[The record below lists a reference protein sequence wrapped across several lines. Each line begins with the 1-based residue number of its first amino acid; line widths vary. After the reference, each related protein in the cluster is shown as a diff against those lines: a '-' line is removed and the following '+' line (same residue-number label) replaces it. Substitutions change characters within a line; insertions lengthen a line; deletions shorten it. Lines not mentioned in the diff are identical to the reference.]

1 MIQKRHC
8 CRDASDEDD
17 YDFATKGDPPTRFP
31 VHLADPPIRRSAD
44 PSLPLADTPTRRHAV
59 SPTRFSRSPARRHA
73 ASPIRFP
80 RSPTR
85 RYAVSPTR
93 FSRPPDLLA
102 VHYYQ
107 SRFSCC
113 RMTRRRSGTNWS
125 RLRSSIESS
134 LRQQPG
140 FQGNFQLK
148 EKIWILGDGLFH
160 KSYAFEAGDQKL
172 VLRLARLECG
182 LQSRTEAIAGVRRE
196 SKTLQALQS
205 LEFPFAIP
213 ELICLVT
220 DDSGESIGLI
230 ESAVE
235 GLPLNY
241 LSRGF
246 TAESQLKTIAQA
258 ASATHRLPKSKFTHL
273 AQRADSRTH
282 VLEELN
288 VLPASLFGEFGE
300 AAMARE
306 WILCNLAEARTSTVL
321 HGDLS
326 PHASTSPIDA
336 KNLALPSPALGIRRT
351 RVKGASMFELLKYR
365 AKCHK

>member
-1 MIQKRHC
+1 
-8 CRDASDEDD
+8 
-17 YDFATKGDPPTRFP
+17 
-31 VHLADPPIRRSAD
+31 
-44 PSLPLADTPTRRHAV
+44 
-59 SPTRFSRSPARRHA
+59 
-73 ASPIRFP
+73 
-80 RSPTR
+80 
-85 RYAVSPTR
+85 
-93 FSRPPDLLA
+93 
-102 VHYYQ
+102 
-107 SRFSCC
+107 
-113 RMTRRRSGTNWS
+113 MTRRRSGTNWS
-125 RLRSSIESS
+125 RLRSLIESS

-140 FQGNFQLK
+140 FQENFQLK

-172 VLRLARLECG
+172 VLRLAKLECG

-246 TAESQLKTIAQA
+246 NAESQLKTIAQA

-273 AQRADSRTH
+273 GQRADSRTH

-321 HGDLS
+321 HGDLL
-326 PHASTSPIDA
+326 PQNLLFAIADDRKTAVVDWECAQIGDA
-336 KNLALPSPALGIRRT
+336 AYDLAIVTRGVRRPLGVANGLQRLVLFYNETAEQQIPPSAVVVHELLLHLHWLAESQTENRPGGHGPEHYAVLLGSILRRALALDAN
-351 RVKGASMFELLKYR
+351 RVPRISQ
-365 AKCHK
+365 

>member
-1 MIQKRHC
+1 M
-8 CRDASDEDD
+8 
-17 YDFATKGDPPTRFP
+17 
-31 VHLADPPIRRSAD
+31 
-44 PSLPLADTPTRRHAV
+44 
-59 SPTRFSRSPARRHA
+59 
-73 ASPIRFP
+73 
-80 RSPTR
+80 
-85 RYAVSPTR
+85 
-93 FSRPPDLLA
+93 
-102 VHYYQ
+102 HYFQ

-125 RLRSSIESS
+125 RLRSLIESS

-246 TAESQLKTIAQA
+246 NAESQLKTIALA

-321 HGDLS
+321 HGDLLPQNLLFAIADDREIAVVDWECAQIGDAAYDLAIVTRGVRRPLGVANGLQRLVLIYNETAEQQIS
-326 PHASTSPIDA
+326 PSAVVVHELLLHLHWLAESQTENRPGGHGPEHYAGLLGSILRRA
-336 KNLALPSPALGIRRT
+336 LALDAN
-351 RVKGASMFELLKYR
+351 RVPRISQ
-365 AKCHK
+365 

>member
-1 MIQKRHC
+1 
-8 CRDASDEDD
+8 
-17 YDFATKGDPPTRFP
+17 
-31 VHLADPPIRRSAD
+31 
-44 PSLPLADTPTRRHAV
+44 
-59 SPTRFSRSPARRHA
+59 
-73 ASPIRFP
+73 
-80 RSPTR
+80 
-85 RYAVSPTR
+85 
-93 FSRPPDLLA
+93 
-102 VHYYQ
+102 
-107 SRFSCC
+107 
-113 RMTRRRSGTNWS
+113 
-125 RLRSSIESS
+125 
-134 LRQQPG
+134 
-140 FQGNFQLK
+140 
-148 EKIWILGDGLFH
+148 
-160 KSYAFEAGDQKL
+160 
-172 VLRLARLECG
+172 

-246 TAESQLKTIAQA
+246 NAESQLKTIAQA

-321 HGDLS
+321 HGDLLPQNLLFAIADDREIAVVDWECAQIGDAAYDLAIVTRGVRRPLGVANGLQQLVSFYNETAEQQIS
-326 PHASTSPIDA
+326 PSAVAVHELLLHLHWLAESQTENRPGGHGPEHYAGLLGSILRRA
-336 KNLALPSPALGIRRT
+336 LALDANRIPRISQ
-351 RVKGASMFELLKYR
+351 
-365 AKCHK
+365 